1 MTVSKLENLTREK
14 VKTETAEHFEKPHDG
29 SER

>member
-1 MTVSKLENLTREK
+1 MTVSKQETLTREK
-14 VKTETAEHFEKPHDG
+14 VKTEIAEDFERPHDE

>member
-14 VKTETAEHFEKPHDG
+14 MKTEIAEHLENSDG